1 MSYGKTR
8 GLSMPRILDFT
19 DGFSQAVAP
28 TTSVTIESSSNQAI
42 AAGGQVTVQNV
53 SFQHLKVSGDGGAQS
68 ASTTPFT
75 GTLPDR
81 SIIIL
86 QGTDSTNTLTLAN
99 NDAAGGCILNG
110 DAVLAEYYILK
121 LIYDSDA
128 NRFIELERNF
138 A

>member
-1 MSYGKTR
+1 
-8 GLSMPRILDFT
+8 MPRIFDFA
-19 DGFSQAVAP
+19 DGFSQTTAP
-28 TTSVTIESSSNQAI
+28 TTTVNIDSSTNQAI
-42 AAGGQVTVQNV
+42 SASGQITVQN
-53 SFQHLKVSGDGGAQS
+53 STFQHLKVSGDGGAVT

-86 QGTDSTNTLTLAN
+86 QGTDSTNTVQLNN

-110 DAVLAEYYILK
+110 SATLAEYFIIK
-121 LIYDSDA
+121 LLYDGTA

>member
-1 MSYGKTR
+1 
-8 GLSMPRILDFT
+8 MPRILDFS

-28 TTSVTIESSSNQAI
+28 TTSVVIESSSNQAI
-42 AAGGQVTVQNV
+42 AAAGQIAVLNV
-53 SFQHLKVSGDGGAQS
+53 SFQHLKVSGDSGAQS

-75 GTLPDR
+75 GTLPNR

-86 QGTDSTNTLTLAN
+86 QGTDSTNTLTLTN

>member
-1 MSYGKTR
+1 
-8 GLSMPRILDFT
+8 MPRILDFS
-19 DGFSQAVAP
+19 DGYSQATAP
-28 TTSVTIESSSNQAI
+28 TTSVVIESSANQAI
-42 AAGGQVTVQNV
+42 AASGQITVQNV
-53 SFQHLKVSGDGGAQS
+53 SLQHLKVSGDSGAQS

-81 SIIIL
+81 AIIIV
-86 QGTDSTNTLTLAN
+86 QGTDSTNTLTLSN

-121 LIYDSDA
+121 LLYDADA
-128 NRFIELERNF
+128 NRYIELERNF

>member
-1 MSYGKTR
+1 MA
-8 GLSMPRILDFT
+8 RILDFT
-19 DGFSQAVAP
+19 DGFSQAAAP
-28 TTSVTIESSSNQAI
+28 TTSGTTSVAIESSSNQAI
-42 AAGGQVTVQNV
+42 ADGGQITVQNV
-53 SFQHLKVSGDGGAQS
+53 TFQHLKVSGDSGAQS

-81 SIIIL
+81 AIIIL

-128 NRFIELERNF
+128 DRFIELERNF

>member
-1 MSYGKTR
+1 MA
-8 GLSMPRILDFT
+8 RILDFA
-19 DGFSQAVAP
+19 DGFSQAAAP
-28 TTSVTIESSSNQAI
+28 TTSGTTSVAIESSSNQAI
-42 AAGGQVTVQNV
+42 ASGGQIAVQNV
-53 SFQHLKVSGDGGAQS
+53 TFQHLKVSGDGGAQS

-86 QGTDSTNTLTLAN
+86 QGTDSTNTLTLSN